1 MGSVPNSIAEFLR
14 GKRIGIAGVSRNR
27 MQPANLIYRKLRDSG
42 HEVFP
47 VNPAAAEVEDVVCFR
62 DIASLPEG
70 IDGVV
75 VATHPGAAVDVI
87 RQCGERGIGR
97 VWFHRSFGDGSVS
110 PEAVRECEKWGIDAI
125 VGGCPLMFCEP
136 VDIAH
141 KCMKWWLQRRGRVP
155 R

>member
-1 MGSVPNSIAEFLR
+1 MGSTPNSVAEFLR
-14 GKRIGIAGVSRNR
+14 GRRIGVAGVSRNR
-27 MQPANLIYRKLRDSG
+27 MQPANVIYRKLRDMG

-47 VNPAAAEVEDVVCFR
+47 VNPAAAEVEDAACYP

-70 IDGVV
+70 IDGIV
-75 VATHPGAAVDVI
+75 VATHPAAAVDVI
-87 RQCGERGIGR
+87 RQCGERGIAR
-97 VWFHRSFGDGSVS
+97 VWFHRSFGAGSVS
-110 PEAVRECEKWGIDAI
+110 PEAVRECGKWGIDAI